1 MAGQRTNE
9 WKLGLFVVTGLTVGL
24 ASILWL
30 GANKFEREIISAW
43 TYFDESVQGLDTG
56 SSVKFRGVTIGTV
69 AQIGVAPDKRRVAVL
84 MHIYADVLASLG
96 LRKRGQQQEDPTQ
109 PFVPRNVRVQLASA
123 GITGVKFL
131 SIDLFEPKKQ
141 PMPELGF
148 IVPWN
153 YIPAAPSTLRNLEDT
168 VLRLADE
175 LPEGVADAK
184 ALLKEARAF
193 LAAVDAPAL
202 SKDAQALMTDARVT
216 LAAADA
222 PALKGKLDALL
233 LALERTVERIDA
245 LAADVT
251 RFTGEGGQVDGLMT
265 DVREAT
271 RAVREAVAQ
280 ADIAATTSSLRVTAG
295 SVTDLSRELGGA
307 SGELRQALV
316 ALRDAAEKVAD
327 LAEVLERDPGSL
339 IHGRSRGAEGPGGR
353 R

>member
-24 ASILWL
+24 AAILWL
-30 GANKFEREIISAW
+30 GANKFEREIIPAW

-56 SSVKFRGVTIGTV
+56 SAVKFRGVTIGTV
-69 AQIGVAPDKRRVAVL
+69 AQIGVAPDRRRVAVL

-96 LRKRGQQQEDPTQ
+96 LRKRGQQDDPDQ
-109 PFVPRNVRVQLASA
+109 PFVPTNVRVQLASA

-131 SIDLFEPKKQ
+131 SIDLFDPKKQ
-141 PMPELGF
+141 PMPELNF
-148 IVPWN
+148 VVPWN
-153 YIPAAPSTLRNLEDT
+153 YIPAAPSTLRNLEET

-175 LPEGVADAK
+175 IPEGVADAK

-202 SKDAQALMTDARVT
+202 SKDAQGLMTDARAAI
-216 LAAADA
+216 AAADA
-222 PALKGKLDALL
+222 PALKGKIEALL
-233 LALERTVERIDA
+233 ASLERAAERLDG
-245 LAADVT
+245 LAADVARYT
-251 RFTGEGGQVDGLMT
+251 SEGGQVDGLIT

-271 RAVREAVAQ
+271 RSVREAVDG
-280 ADIAATTSSLRVTAG
+280 ADIAATTSSLRATAG

>member
-56 SSVKFRGVTIGTV
+56 SAVKFRGVTIGTV

-96 LRKRGQQQEDPTQ
+96 LRKRGQKDDPDQ

-131 SIDLFEPKKQ
+131 SIDLFDPKKQ

-168 VLRLADE
+168 VLRLAEE

-184 ALLKEARAF
+184 ALLKDARAF

-202 SKDAQALMTDARVT
+202 SKDAQGLMGDAREAIAAVDVAGLRGKIDT
-216 LAAADA
+216 L
-222 PALKGKLDALL
+222 LDS
-233 LALERTVERIDA
+233 LERTADRLDTV
-245 LAADVT
+245 AADVN
-251 RFTGEGGQVDGLMT
+251 RFTSEGGQVDGLLT

-271 RAVREAVAQ
+271 RVVREAVDH

-307 SGELRQALV
+307 SGELRQALT

-339 IHGRSRGAEGPGGR
+339 IHGRSPGAEGPGGR

>member
-9 WKLGLFVVTGLTVGL
+9 WKLGLFVVTGLSVGL
-24 ASILWL
+24 ATILWL

-56 SSVKFRGVTIGTV
+56 SAVKFRGVTIGTV

-96 LRKRGQQQEDPTQ
+96 LRKKDQKDDSDQ

-153 YIPAAPSTLRNLEDT
+153 YIPAVPSTLRSLEDT
-168 VLRLADE
+168 FLRLADE

-202 SKDAQALMTDARVT
+202 SKDAQGLMTDAREA

-222 PALKGKLDALL
+222 PGLKGKIDTLL
-233 LALERTVERIDA
+233 SSLERTAERLEG
-245 LAADVT
+245 LAADVSRYT
-251 RFTGEGGQVDGLMT
+251 AEGGQVDGLIT

-271 RAVREAVAQ
+271 RTVREAVDR

-339 IHGRSRGAEGPGGR
+339 IHGRTPGAVGPGGR